1 MRIFLLLA
9 SSLGIAAL
17 TGCSTIAGWVD
28 GDEPAAA
35 QEPPAQVEAPKTEPS
50 MAAAPVDVAARS
62 AFVGQW
68 VEPVPGL
75 PGRTQGYEF
84 REDGKASSIGMATLA
99 AKRWEIKGDVL
110 TIWGDSIGNGMTIP
124 FEMQYLVLEVGP
136 DKLHLRQGSYE
147 HKFTRKQ

>member
-9 SSLGIAAL
+9 SSLAIAAL

-28 GDEPAAA
+28 GDEPAA
-35 QEPPAQVEAPKTEPS
+35 QEPPAQVEAPKTDNS
-50 MAAAPVDVAARS
+50 TAASPVDTAARA

-110 TIWGDSIGNGMTIP
+110 TIWGDSMGNGMTIP
-124 FEMQYLVLEVGP
+124 FEMQY
-136 DKLHLRQGSYE
+136 
-147 HKFTRKQ
+147 KFTRKQ

>member
-9 SSLGIAAL
+9 SSLAIAAL

-28 GDEPAAA
+28 GDEPAA
-35 QEPPAQVEAPKTEPS
+35 QEPPAQVEAPKTDNS
-50 MAAAPVDVAARS
+50 TAASPVDTAARA

-99 AKRWEIKGDVL
+99 VKRWEIKGDVL

-124 FEMQYLVLEVGP
+124 FEMQYLVLEIGP